1 MTTTVDGDQRSG
13 AADRRLLPREDLG
26 RRSDDL
32 AGAVLLNED
41 QERMLHLKRLSL
53 HYVLMFAA
61 VLMVSLVT
69 VSAGNHKLAPLLHDT
84 QRISEVAEVLSEG
97 QAYLTY
103 DLNIET
109 RQLREEHI
117 KSLKRTPEL
126 VVMGA
131 SHWQEGHATIAPSVD
146 FYNAHVHR
154 DYYEDIVGVVGVMH
168 EAGRLPETLVITI
181 RDNQFLPVSE
191 RTDFLW
197 TPGLAAYRRMAR
209 RLGLPYHLAYTNG
222 LTPQLRQELSL
233 PLLAANVERDLA
245 SPVKPG
251 PRPTM
256 APAEAHPTLST
267 LLPDGSIL
275 WSEIQNQS
283 YTQDRTRRLS
293 LEFAAEKRNQQLTVD
308 PLGLRSVDRVLAFL
322 VERGVKVYLAHPPY
336 NPTYWAAVQGSPYIA
351 SLQNIQRIT
360 QDLAAKHGLK
370 VVGSFNPH
378 DLGCVDEMYIDAEH
392 SGPECLKRI
401 IDQVLEDQN
410 KLARNAP
417 TGERSNDVFFL

>member
-1 MTTTVDGDQRSG
+1 MTTTMDGDQRSG
-13 AADRRLLPREDLG
+13 SADRRLLPRDDLG
-26 RRSDDL
+26 RRRDDL
-32 AGAVLLNED
+32 AGSGILSEEEESAL
-41 QERMLHLKRLSL
+41 RLKRLSL

-61 VLMVSLVT
+61 VLMVSVVT
-69 VSAGNHKLAPLLHDT
+69 VSTGNHKYAPMLHDT
-84 QRISEVAEVLSEG
+84 QRISEAAEVLSEG
-97 QAYLTY
+97 RAYLTY

-126 VVMGA
+126 AVMGA
-131 SHWQEGHATIAPSVD
+131 SHWQEGHEVIAPGVD
-146 FYNAHVHR
+146 YYNAHIHR
-154 DYYEDIVGVVGVMH
+154 DYYEDIVGVVGSFY
-168 EAGRLPETLVITI
+168 EAGRLPETLVISI
-181 RDNQFLPVSE
+181 RDNQFLPVSA

-197 TPGLAAYRRMAR
+197 TPGLEAYRRMAR
-209 RLGLPYHLAYTNG
+209 RLGLPHHVAYAHG

-233 PLLAANVERDLA
+233 PLLAANLERDFA

-251 PRPTM
+251 PRPADAAT
-256 APAEAHPTLST
+256 APHPTLST

-275 WSEIQNQS
+275 WSVIQEQS
-283 YTQDRTRRLS
+283 YTQERTRRLS
-293 LEFAAEKRNQQLTVD
+293 LEFAAEKRHQQLVVD

-322 VERGVKVYLAHPPY
+322 AERGVKVYLAHPPF
-336 NPTYWAAVQGSPYIA
+336 NPTYWAAVQGSPYMEG
-351 SLQNIQRIT
+351 LKNIERIT
-360 QDLAAKHGLK
+360 QDLAAKYGWK